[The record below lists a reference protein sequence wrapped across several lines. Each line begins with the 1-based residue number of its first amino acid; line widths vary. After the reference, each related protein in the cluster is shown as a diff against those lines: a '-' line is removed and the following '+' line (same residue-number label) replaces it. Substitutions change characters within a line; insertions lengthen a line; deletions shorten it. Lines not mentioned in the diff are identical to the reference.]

1 MLLVNKFLFLNKFK
15 NIFMSVFVRKYINME
30 KKMRTARQN
39 ITNFLSNF
47 TIFSFNKC

>member
-30 KKMRTARQN
+30 KKNENCQTKYYKFFEQFY
-39 ITNFLSNF
+39 NFL
-47 TIFSFNKC
+47 IQ